1 MAVRGGID
9 APYDRFRPVG
19 RSRTSG
25 PWRGL
30 RRFRTG
36 YRRPRAPSGA
46 SPRDDDAPRRG
57 AAAPFRLAE
66 RLEAGPPCALWRVE
80 PLAGCRYSRRG
91 FVGCDGL
98 AAGSVRRSVLGGQG
112 RRRRAHPRRPSARCA
127 AAARR
132 TSNRW
137 CAIPASSRSRP
148 RPPSGGALRW
158 SSRSPSIRPCST
170 GHRLDRGARPR
181 SGVPWQTWP
190 RPSTR
195 CTAPVS
201 CTVTCPR
208 PTSSSSIGPGPNRHG
223 RRSST
228 SGARSGST
236 RRRRVRARPGT
247 RWGTPGSVAPE
258 VVAGAPVGPAADRYG
273 LGAVGLHWLD
283 LAEPSASEAGG
294 RERLTATCTALTAFE
309 PTARPS
315 DLAAVAALLREAAG
329 PLEETDPPRPAAA
342 TSSPRVRTVE
352 FGPRPERVVSP
363 EVATTADHQVRR
375 SLVVAA
381 MVLVG
386 SLIGVRATHHAP
398 RRSTGLQRSAPSRS
412 CAPGQGAGP
421 LEPGR
426 PRLVD
431 LDGDG
436 CARRVVWQPPRLAV
450 ARAPDPAGRSPVAP
464 RRFRLGRAG
473 DRLAI
478 GALGCAARPELVLYR
493 PSTGELFAYPSLPDP
508 DRGTPVVHPEHRRSG
523 VRNGRLS
530 IDRGPDGCERLVVAG
545 KATS

>member
-1 MAVRGGID
+1 MVKVADDVRT
-9 APYDRFRPVG
+9 PVG
-19 RSRTSG
+19 RRRAALQREAHLQQVVRHPGIVAVEAEATVGGSPALVFALAEHPPVLDRAPARPWSAPEIGRALADLAEALDALHRAGVVHGDVSTTNVVFFDRSG
-25 PWRGL
+25 AEP
-30 RRFRTG
+30 
-36 YRRPRAPSGA
+36 PRAALIDFGS
-46 SPRDDDAPRRG
+46 
-57 AAAPFRLAE
+57 AE
-66 RLEAGPPCALWRVE
+66 WVDVPAT
-80 PLAGCRYSRRG
+80 
-91 FVGCDGL
+91 
-98 AAGSVRRSVLGGQG
+98 
-112 RRRRAHPRRPSARCA
+112 RP
-127 AAARR
+127 
-132 TSNRW
+132 
-137 CAIPASSRSRP
+137 
-148 RPPSGGALRW
+148 
-158 SSRSPSIRPCST
+158 
-170 GHRLDRGARPR
+170 
-181 SGVPWQTWP
+181 
-190 RPSTR
+190 
-195 CTAPVS
+195 
-201 CTVTCPR
+201 
-208 PTSSSSIGPGPNRHG
+208 
-223 RRSST
+223 
-228 SGARSGST
+228 
-236 RRRRVRARPGT
+236 ARPGT